1 MKWPRLLVWAVATV
15 SVVFVS
21 VLADATVYGYR
32 NGTLATPQAGI
43 RLTDANGGHL
53 ALFES
58 SSGDGYGYWPVTHI
72 PKRVVQTVLTLEDRR
87 FYSHWGVDWIA
98 VARAVLSNV
107 TQRRTV
113 SGASTLAMQLARMQ
127 NPRSRTLRHKLQEM
141 AAAIFITARH
151 GREAVLQAY
160 MARVPYGHRLHG
172 LGIAAQLYLG
182 KPIEDLS
189 WAEVAFLSAIPQAP
203 AYSSPFDKHGRERAR
218 QRARRALAVMRTHE
232 VFSDLAYRAA
242 LQQLAEVRPRER
254 WRRKGDD
261 VHASVTALKSLGAM
275 TASADIRTS
284 IDPRLQKL
292 AARATADTVSQFSD
306 RGAAQAASI
315 VVRLQDLSVAAWVG
329 STGFEASV
337 DGSRINFAEVK
348 RSAGS
353 TLKPFIYALALER
366 GVLHP
371 DTLLLDEPGPLRVAN
386 SDSRYLG
393 PMLPRQ
399 ALANSRNAPAV
410 EVLERGGFH
419 STYWFL
425 ARLGL
430 HDASRSPSHYG
441 AGLALG
447 ALPVDLRRLV
457 EAYGTLASDGVYRPI
472 RWTRAQ
478 AVQGERILSR
488 DTARLIS
495 AFLSDAQA
503 RMPTFKRLGPT
514 DMGPDVALKT
524 GTSQGHRDAWMV
536 AWTDRFLVG
545 AWVGR
550 PDAKPMNRLSGGQ
563 TAGHLVHQVVAKL
576 PGRKA
581 PLKRPRRYQVQRLCA
596 QTGEAANVSCP
607 TVVDEWLKA
616 APRKAELRY
625 AALDARTGRRA
636 LADTPG
642 EFMTV
647 RALRSRPHATVST
660 HERWSSGQEKVSILS
675 PRRGL
680 VLAVIPGLP
689 TSKQSVAFKARVD
702 APDSERRLDWFVNGD
717 FVGTTTNNEVL
728 RWCPTRGSHKILV
741 VARNNAASPAS
752 VTISVQ

>member
-1 MKWPRLLVWAVATV
+1 MKQRRLLAWMIATV
-15 SVVFVS
+15 SMVFGAVI
-21 VLADATVYGYR
+21 VDATVYGYR
-32 NGTLATPQAGI
+32 NGTLDTPQAGI
-43 RLTDANGGHL
+43 RLTDADGGHL

-58 SSGDGYGYWPVTHI
+58 SSGDGYGYWPVARI
-72 PKRVVQTVLTLEDRR
+72 PTRVVQTVLTLEDRR
-87 FYSHWGVDWIA
+87 FYAHWGVDWIA
-98 VARAVLSNV
+98 VARAALSNLLE
-107 TQRRTV
+107 RRTV

-151 GREAVLQAY
+151 GRQAVLQSY
-160 MARVPYGHRLHG
+160 VARVPYGHRLHG

-218 QRARRALAVMRTHE
+218 QRARRALAVMRSHE
-232 VFSDLAYRAA
+232 VLSGLTYRAA
-242 LQQLAEVRPRER
+242 LEQLAEVRPRER
-254 WRRKGDD
+254 WRRKGDN
-261 VHASVTALKSLGAM
+261 VHASVTALKSLGTIA
-275 TASADIRTS
+275 ASADIRTS

-292 AARATADTVSQFSD
+292 AARATAQTVAQFSD
-306 RGAAQAASI
+306 RGAAQAATI

-337 DGSRINFAEVK
+337 DGSRINFAEVE

-366 GVLHP
+366 GVLRP
-371 DTLLLDEPGPLRVAN
+371 DTVLLDEPGPLRVAN
-386 SDSRYLG
+386 SDARYLG

-425 ARLGL
+425 ARLRL

-447 ALPVDLRRLV
+447 ALPVDLRRLI
-457 EAYGTLASDGVYRPI
+457 EAYGVLASDGVYRPI
-472 RWTRAQ
+472 RWTRAMG
-478 AVQGERILSR
+478 VQGERILSR
-488 DTARLIS
+488 DTARLVS
-495 AFLSDAQA
+495 AFLSDADA
-503 RMPTFKRLGPT
+503 RMQTFKRLGPT
-514 DMGPDVALKT
+514 VMGPDVALKT

-536 AWTDRFLVG
+536 AWTDKFLVG

-563 TAGHLVHQVVAKL
+563 TAGHLVHQIVLKL
-576 PGRKA
+576 PGLKE
-581 PLKRPRRYQVQRLCA
+581 PLKRPHRHRLQRLCA

-616 APRKAELRY
+616 APRNAEVRY
-625 AALDARTGRRA
+625 AAIDARTGRRA

-642 EFMTV
+642 KFMTV
-647 RALRSRPHATVST
+647 RALRSRPHATVANYG
-660 HERWSSGQEKVSILS
+660 RWSSEQAKVSILS

-680 VLAVIPGLP
+680 ALAVIPGLP
-689 TSKQSVAFKARVD
+689 ISKQSIAFKARVD
-702 APDSERRLDWFVNGD
+702 APGADGRLDWFVNGD
-717 FVGTTTNNEVL
+717 FVGTTTNGQVL
-728 RWCPTRGSHKILV
+728 RWHPTRGSHKVLV
-741 VARNNAASPAS
+741 VARDDAVRPAK
-752 VTISVQ
+752 VMITVQ